1 MTKTFKQC
9 EVERATMSEPPLKPA
24 RRRAPSNFRQQDVA
38 RAIKA
43 AKNSGLDIVR
53 VEIDPRTARISLMV
67 KNDDNTESKVNPFD
81 SAPVPEPPRRGRKTK
96 SCESNSK

>member
-1 MTKTFKQC
+1 
-9 EVERATMSEPPLKPA
+9 MSEPPKPA

-43 AKNSGLDIVR
+43 AKGSGLDIVR
-53 VEIDPRTARISLMV
+53 VEVDPKTAKITLIV

-81 SAPVPEPPRRGRKTK
+81 SAPVPEPTRQGRKKK
-96 SCESNSK
+96 SCA

>member
-1 MTKTFKQC
+1 
-9 EVERATMSEPPLKPA
+9 MSEPPHKPA

-43 AKNSGLDIVR
+43 AKGSGLDIVR
-53 VEIDPRTARISLMV
+53 VEVDPKSAKITLVV

-81 SAPVPEPPRRGRKTK
+81 SAPVPEPTRGRRKTK
-96 SCESNSK
+96 SCTSNSK

>member
-1 MTKTFKQC
+1 M
-9 EVERATMSEPPLKPA
+9 PPKPVRH
-24 RRRAPSNFRQQDVA
+24 RRPSNFRQQDVA

-43 AKNSGLDIVR
+43 AKGSGLDIVR
-53 VEIDPRTARISLMV
+53 VEVDPKTAKIALVV

-81 SAPVPEPPRRGRKTK
+81 SAPMPEPPRRGRKTK